1 MPERMESNDG
11 AALEFGDDQ
20 FNEVSSVFRSCF
32 DPRRKPQYERE
43 HPQSIAGDDQEHR
56 LR

>member
-1 MPERMESNDG
+1 MLEKMESKDG

-32 DPRRKPQYERE
+32 DPRKK
-43 HPQSIAGDDQEHR
+43 ATV
-56 LR
+56 